1 MAVVQVKE
9 LVEAGVHFGHRSSK
23 WNPKMRPFIYGKR
36 NLIHIIDLRETVR
49 GLLRAQRFLARIV
62 SQGSLVLFVGAKRQA
77 QETITR
83 EASRVSMPFVGE
95 RWIGGTFTNFRT
107 IRERLKRL
115 EELER
120 LMETGEI
127 TAYSK
132 KRRSTLLREMKK
144 IHRNLAGVR
153 TMNRLPGAMFVVDPK
168 TEASAVKE
176 ARAMGIP
183 VVALIDTDSDPETVD
198 LAIPGNDD
206 SIRAVELIVGRLA
219 DAVAEGVAALAPDA
233 QHKLQFEF
241 KRAHSAITPTQAQA
255 KLVAHE
261 LPGMEHGPNPPP
273 APPPVV
279 AEAAAPP
286 AHADSAAHVAVP
298 TTHADAPPHAAEA
311 PHAAAPPAPVA
322 G

>member
-1 MAVVQVKE
+1 MATIQVAE
-9 LVEAGVHFGHRSSK
+9 LIEAGVHFGHRSSK
-23 WNPKMRPFIYGKR
+23 WNPKMRPYIYGKR

-49 GLLRAQRFLARIV
+49 GLLRAQRFLSKIV
-62 SQGSLVLFVGAKRQA
+62 SQGSLVLFIGSKRQA
-77 QETITR
+77 QETVTR

-95 RWIGGTFTNFRT
+95 RWVGGTFTNFRS
-107 IRERLKRL
+107 IRDRLRRL

-127 TAYSK
+127 TTYSK

-144 IHRNLAGVR
+144 IHRNLSGIR
-153 TMNRLPGAMFVVDPK
+153 TMNRLPGAVFVVDPK

-206 SIRAVELIVGRLA
+206 SIRAVDLIVQRLT
-219 DAVAEGVAALAPDA
+219 DAVAEGFAALSPDM
-233 QHKLQFEF
+233 QHKLSSEF

-261 LPGMEHGPNPPP
+261 LPGMEHGPTPPP
-273 APPPVV
+273 PPPKAEAEAALDAVVPTSDVLPDPVV
-279 AEAAAPP
+279 AAGHEP
-286 AHADSAAHVAVP
+286 AV
-298 TTHADAPPHAAEA
+298 
-311 PHAAAPPAPVA
+311 VA

>member
-1 MAVVQVKE
+1 MAMIQVAE
-9 LVEAGVHFGHRSSK
+9 LIEAGVHFGHRSSK
-23 WNPKMRPFIYGKR
+23 WNPKMRPYIYGKR

-62 SQGSLVLFVGAKRQA
+62 AQGSLVLFIGSKRQA

-107 IRERLKRL
+107 IRERLRRL

-127 TAYSK
+127 TTYSK

-144 IHRNLAGVR
+144 IHRNLSGIR
-153 TMNRLPGAMFVVDPK
+153 TMNRLPGAVFVVDPK

-176 ARAMGIP
+176 ARSMGIP

-206 SIRAVELIVGRLA
+206 SIRAVDLIVQRLA
-219 DAVAEGVAALAPDA
+219 DAVAEGFAALAPDM
-233 QHKLQFEF
+233 QHKLQTEF
-241 KRAHSAITPTQAQA
+241 KKAHSAITPDQAQA

-261 LPGMEHGPNPPP
+261 LPGMEHGPAPVIPPP
-273 APPPVV
+273 APVV
-279 AEAAAPP
+279 AEAPAAETPAAP
-286 AHADSAAHVAVP
+286 AADAVP
-298 TTHADAPPHAAEA
+298 
-311 PHAAAPPAPVA
+311 AAAPAAPAPA
-322 G
+322 AS